1 MIKSLYKSLVD
12 IMKDPVS
19 RNITIAGMFN
29 YAGGYSMMYF
39 MPVYFQKVFPLFKSE
54 FATINALSLSILG
67 FVSSVS
73 GSIICDKFQ
82 KKNP

>member
-1 MIKSLYKSLVD
+1 
-12 IMKDPVS
+12 
-19 RNITIAGMFN
+19 
-29 YAGGYSMMYF
+29 MMYF

-82 KKNP
+82 KKNPMVMSQVCSIGSLLAFPCSMICFLAT